1 MVRPLSATYS
11 ARAPARSPMAVHIM
25 IMPVT
30 FSMLVS
36 SSSFEADSLWRY
48 RDWVG
53 RQEPQAHMLFGSVLG
68 IALRE

>member
-1 MVRPLSATYS
+1 
-11 ARAPARSPMAVHIM
+11 M